1 VGMRAGGRLR
11 YEQVIQRVERLIAD
25 RDMQPGDLLPTNQ
38 ELARTA
44 GVSLI
49 TVRRALD
56 ELERS
61 GRVRRHQG
69 VGTFVAGGR
78 ILSEPARRGTLLAT
92 LESARDAKVTTR
104 LVEVARG
111 IAGPTVS
118 GVLEVD
124 PDEPVWE
131 IVRLRL
137 IRGRPAILE
146 RAVLPVRLVPRLDR
160 RGLAAGRSLYGF
172 LESEYGLRDDSEEQY
187 LEVSSPAPAERTHL
201 ELTGRDRVVRIRG
214 VSLTEDGTAFDS
226 FQQAYPAGDFVFY
239 ISGRAARHVLRASD
253 ARDWGIER
261 RQSAGA
267 SGRSR

>member
-1 VGMRAGGRLR
+1 
-11 YEQVIQRVERLIAD
+11 VEGLIAG
-25 RDMQPGDLLPTNQ
+25 RDLQPGDLLPTNQ

-69 VGTFVAGGR
+69 VGTFVGGR

-92 LESARDAKVTTR
+92 LDGGRPAEVKTR
-104 LVEVARG
+104 LLEVARG
-111 IAGPTVS
+111 VAGPTVA
-118 GVLEVD
+118 GVLELG

-131 IVRLRL
+131 IVRLRV
-137 IRGRPAILE
+137 IRGRPVVLE
-146 RAVLPVRLVPRLDR
+146 RAVLPMRIVPRIDR
-160 RGLAAGRSLYGF
+160 RGLAAGRSLYEF

-187 LEVSSPAPAERTHL
+187 LEVSPPAEAERTHL
-201 ELTGRDRVVRIRG
+201 GLTARDRVARIRG

-226 FQQAYPAGDFVFY
+226 FQQAYPAADFVFY
-239 ISGRAARHVLRASD
+239 ISGRTARRVLRASD
-253 ARDWGIER
+253 ARDWGIEHR
-261 RQSAGA
+261 TSSRAA
-267 SGRSR
+267 RSSR

>member
-1 VGMRAGGRLR
+1 MRAGGRLR
-11 YEQVIQRVERLIAD
+11 YEQVIQQVDGLIAD
-25 RDMQPGDLLPTNQ
+25 RDLQPGDLLPTNQ

-92 LESARDAKVTTR
+92 LESERATRVTTR
-104 LVEVARG
+104 LLGVARG
-111 IAGPTVS
+111 VAGPTVA
-118 GVLEVD
+118 GVLEVGS
-124 PDEPVWE
+124 DEPVWE
-131 IVRLRL
+131 IVRLRV

-146 RAVLPVRLVPRLDR
+146 RAVLPVRLVPRIDR

-187 LEVSSPAPAERTHL
+187 LEVSPPAEAERTHL
-201 ELTGRDRVVRIRG
+201 DLTAGDRVVRIRG
-214 VSLTEDGTAFDS
+214 VSLTEDGTAFDN
-226 FQQAYPAGDFVFY
+226 FQQAYPAADFVFY
-239 ISGRAARHVLRASD
+239 ISGRTARHVLRASG

-261 RQSAGA
+261 RPSAPA
-267 SGRSR
+267 AEPAR